1 MDRMITSS
9 GRRRFLAQV
18 GGVAVAAA
26 GSPFARGLTSVEAAE
41 LGPTKPNQ
49 RVADAYRLRHDAAVF
64 HKNLPMPAQVTNGD
78 DERYANAGY
87 IGSFTKTLPH
97 NGFGVVDPPDAYRA
111 LLTAMASG
119 DPDDFNAIPKGGV
132 AKLINPQSALAFQMD
147 GSDSHHL
154 SCRTPPTFSSAEE
167 AGEMGEVYWQ
177 ALTRDV
183 AFANYDVD
191 PIIAAVAASLSNEFS
206 DFRGPKIAGAVRPG
220 TVFRGST
227 IGSIRCAVR
236 SIVHPR

>member
-119 DPDDFNAIPKGGV
+119 GAV
-132 AKLINPQSALAFQMD
+132 
-147 GSDSHHL
+147 
-154 SCRTPPTFSSAEE
+154 
-167 AGEMGEVYWQ
+167 V
-177 ALTRDV
+177 
-183 AFANYDVD
+183 
-191 PIIAAVAASLSNEFS
+191 VAAHDLVPGWATVV
-206 DFRGPKIAGAVRPG
+206 RAGDRFGVERLG
-220 TVFRGST
+220 
-227 IGSIRCAVR
+227 
-236 SIVHPR
+236 